1 MWALLSQK
9 SQITIAIGVG
19 LVTAWARDAT
29 HDLWTGSDGSILKWG
44 SLTVFI
50 VGAVL
55 IPLANKTWRP
65 LWRRVPILSHWIFPD
80 LTGRWKGTLTSTWEN
95 PETKAKL
102 APIVT
107 TITIRQGL
115 FSTAVSLETG
125 ETPVSHSRHCVLEV
139 IPKRRV
145 GGSGTAT
152 TMSRSR
158 KCDIGA
164 RRIKGWLGWSSRPVG
179 HLRS

>member
-19 LVTAWARDAT
+19 LVTAWALDAT

-125 ETPVSHSRHCVLEV
+125 ETPVSHSRHCVLEAYPETARWR
-139 IPKRRV
+139 IWYSYDNEPKPEVRHQ
-145 GGSGTAT
+145 
-152 TMSRSR
+152 
-158 KCDIGA
+158 A